1 MESHFVLNV
10 KSRTIYSVCRFL
22 VLLAMT
28 GMATN
33 VSYAD
38 VTLTVGSKSAQ
49 PGSAVSVPV
58 QVASNGQQPATVVV
72 EVQYDAQKL
81 QFMQVQPGAA
91 TAAASKELQFNEP
104 VAGRVRMAVS
114 GGLTGLANGVMAN
127 LAFQIKPNA
136 VAGNTTPLMG
146 ADASA
151 ADVDALRLA
160 VTVQPGGVT
169 ITAPCTLPAT
179 PGAPVASDGDF
190 ADYVRLTWTAVA
202 DAAEY
207 EIYRNTQNDPAAST
221 LLATVSTAVFDD
233 TNALPPVVTPGHA
246 GMQCPPV
253 PVEDVVT
260 PVIYYYWIKA
270 VNDCGAS
277 GFSAADTGFR
287 GETQVSGNDAGTTA
301 LAGMAPSKSGLTDML
316 LLIGAMGIV
325 FILGSRMARRERL

>member
-1 MESHFVLNV
+1 M
-10 KSRTIYSVCRFL
+10 
-22 VLLAMT
+22 LLAMT
-28 GMATN
+28 GMAAST
-33 VSYAD
+33 SHAD

-49 PGSAVSVPV
+49 PGSAVSVPI

-72 EVQYDAQKL
+72 EVQYDVQNL

-127 LAFQIKPNA
+127 LAFQVKPNA
-136 VAGNTTPLMG
+136 VAGNTVPLMG

-151 ADVDALRLA
+151 ADPEALRLA
-160 VTVQPGGVT
+160 VSVVPGGVT

-179 PGAPVASDGDF
+179 PGAPVATDGDF
-190 ADYVRLTWTAVA
+190 ADFVRLTWAAVA
-202 DAAEY
+202 DAVEY
-207 EIYRNTQNDPAAST
+207 EVYRNTQDNPAAST
-221 LLATVSTAVFDD
+221 LLASVSTTAFDD
-233 TNALPPVVTPGHA
+233 TNALPPVVEPGEA

-260 PVIYYYWIKA
+260 PVVYYYWVKA
-270 VNDCGAS
+270 INDCGAS

-287 GETQVSGNDAGTTA
+287 GETQMSANDAGTTA
-301 LAGMAPSKSGLTDML
+301 LAGMAPSKSGLIDIL
-316 LLIGAMGIV
+316 LLFTAMVIV
-325 FILGSRMARRERL
+325 LLLGSRITGRKGA